1 MPASMVASAC
11 RGSAGWEGRSWSL
24 ANCSSLAY
32 NVRIMLNAS
41 QRWRKHARHARI
53 MTDRVRG
60 PSAKVAMMKLAV
72 SYEMIAVRAE
82 QRELAEKLARYKD
95 Y

>member
-1 MPASMVASAC
+1 MVARVARCHGGS
-11 RGSAGWEGRSWSL
+11 RGREGRSWLL

-32 NVRIMLNAS
+32 IVRIMPQAS

>member
-1 MPASMVASAC
+1 MT
-11 RGSAGWEGRSWSL
+11 GR
-24 ANCSSLAY
+24 
-32 NVRIMLNAS
+32 M
-41 QRWRKHARHARI
+41 
-53 MTDRVRG
+53 RG
-60 PSAKVAMMKLAV
+60 PRAKVAMMKLAV